1 MPKASIPKTRHMQ
14 ESGMEKSSSENKKRE
29 LEEMR
34 GVIKLKRGVAAST
47 CGRAEVE
54 ALKTNLGSTF
64 CETRGPI

>member
-1 MPKASIPKTRHMQ
+1 
-14 ESGMEKSSSENKKRE
+14 MEKSSSENKKRE

-34 GVIKLKRGVAAST
+34 GAIKLKRGVAART

-54 ALKTNLGSTF
+54 GLKTNLGSTF